1 MGFNREGSPQE
12 GTSETKCTFTEVGF
26 WKRNM
31 KSPSSGMSGVVV
43 VDGVGQD

>member
-26 WKRNM
+26 RKRNM